1 MKRIFVFLFLLLA
14 SAFSALAQQ
23 YPQQPIRLVVPF
35 AAGGG
40 NDILAR
46 VISQRLNA
54 RWGQPVLVENRP
66 GAGGNIGAE
75 HVAKSAPDGY
85 TLLVATN
92 TLTMTPHLAAR
103 VPFDVRQDFS
113 PVALLASTPFALVVS
128 PDLPV
133 KSVKELVAHAK
144 QNPGKLSYA
153 TPGIGTPHH
162 LGMEYF
168 KTLTGTEMVH
178 VPYKGSVAS
187 LTDVATG
194 RAQLML
200 ITINAAMPFIQGNKV
215 RALAVAERERISQL
229 RELPTVIEAGVPDF
243 EVTAWYAILAPART
257 PDAVTQRLAGE
268 LLQLFSDAE
277 TRERLQPVGF
287 ELTPAPPERLRALI
301 AADLEKW
308 GRVVKAAGIK
318 AE

>member
-1 MKRIFVFLFLLLA
+1 MKRIPAFFFLFLA

-92 TLTMTPHLAAR
+92 TLTMTPHLVAR

-113 PVALLASTPFALVVS
+113 PVALLATTPFALVVS

-168 KTLTGTEMVH
+168 KSLTGTEMVH

-229 RELPTVIEAGVPDF
+229 RELPTVIEAGVADF
-243 EVTAWYAILAPART
+243 EVTAWYAVLAPART

-268 LLQLFSDAE
+268 LLQLFSDTE

>member
-1 MKRIFVFLFLLLA
+1 MKRIPAFFFLFLA
-14 SAFSALAQQ
+14 SAFPALAQQ

-92 TLTMTPHLAAR
+92 TLTMTPHLVAR

-113 PVALLASTPFALVVS
+113 PVALLATTPFALVVS

-162 LGMEYF
+162 QPDRL
-168 KTLTGTEMVH
+168 L
-178 VPYKGSVAS
+178 
-187 LTDVATG
+187 
-194 RAQLML
+194 
-200 ITINAAMPFIQGNKV
+200 
-215 RALAVAERERISQL
+215 RILL
-229 RELPTVIEAGVPDF
+229 R
-243 EVTAWYAILAPART
+243 
-257 PDAVTQRLAGE
+257 QR
-268 LLQLFSDAE
+268 
-277 TRERLQPVGF
+277 
-287 ELTPAPPERLRALI
+287 
-301 AADLEKW
+301 
-308 GRVVKAAGIK
+308 
-318 AE
+318 